1 MPSAE
6 KLSALRPA
14 GGHRT
19 LAERAFAT
27 LHEAIVTGVLAPG
40 ERRGA
45 VAGCERLERRGD
57 GVRARVGH
65 GFKKH
70 LSPFGQLVLSVHI

>member
-1 MPSAE
+1 VPSAE

-27 LHEAIVTGVLAPG
+27 LHEAIVTGVLPPG
-40 ERRGA
+40 ERLPIEELAEILEMSPMPIREA
-45 VAGCERLERRGD
+45 LRLLD
-57 GVRARVGH
+57 
-65 GFKKH
+65 
-70 LSPFGQLVLSVHI
+70 